1 MSTLWEHTLHKNF
14 FLLLFQYFTF
24 LISLLFHYPMKIL
37 SWTKGVQVWNQEQPL
52 YLPTSY
58 LVWSLWESF
67 RTCLLSMVDFPR
79 SEKVLLI
86 SMENFLNHFQT
97 FPYWTIPNW
106 KVWSTYYL
114 VTDQWIHVHGKFT
127 LQSNFSAFH
136 GIMFHFSST
145 LWISIYTRFT

>member
-1 MSTLWEHTLHKNF
+1 MCLNIWNPIQNYLNTCDF
-14 FLLLFQYFTF
+14 FLEIHDTFWEKKLSCTFFQYFTF

-97 FPYWTIPNW
+97 LPYWTIPNW
-106 KVWSTYYL
+106 KVSSTYIVLNLY
-114 VTDQWIHVHGKFT
+114 
-127 LQSNFSAFH
+127 NC
-136 GIMFHFSST
+136 
-145 LWISIYTRFT
+145 